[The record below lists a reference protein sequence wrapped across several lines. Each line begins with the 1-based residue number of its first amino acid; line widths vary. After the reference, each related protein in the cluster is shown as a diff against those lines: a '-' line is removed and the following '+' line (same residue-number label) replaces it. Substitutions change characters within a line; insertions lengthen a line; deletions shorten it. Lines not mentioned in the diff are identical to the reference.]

1 MRLAEEALCVMSS
14 TGVQERCMKRARR
27 GEEFEL
33 QEKMTVKCTLN
44 MNSGELEIRSGQ
56 NVAVLPVEYLEQP
69 SRYFACAFLSPG
81 CSVAIKGQL

>member
-14 TGVQERCMKRARR
+14 TGVQDIWMKRARG

-56 NVAVLPVEYLEQP
+56 NFAVLPVQ
-69 SRYFACAFLSPG
+69 
-81 CSVAIKGQL
+81 